1 MRPRT
6 AELRR
11 CLSETHAAAA
21 GHQDGSLDRACHRG
35 RGTRAFYSS
44 DPLST
49 RRGTGIESGIFN
61 MGSLV
66 QNVSIITLA
75 AEAPRELASF
85 AETAVLTGESL
96 VRQGDTFSHLLVT
109 PGPHP
114 QFELVKVQAP
124 RAPE

>member
-1 MRPRT
+1 
-6 AELRR
+6 
-11 CLSETHAAAA
+11 
-21 GHQDGSLDRACHRG
+21 
-35 RGTRAFYSS
+35 
-44 DPLST
+44 
-49 RRGTGIESGIFN
+49 

-66 QNVSIITLA
+66 QDVSIITLA

-96 VRQGDTFSHLLVT
+96 VRQGDTFSHLLAT